1 MMEGALELL
10 LRRDRIIVAAAL
22 ILLVTI
28 AWGYLLWRVDA
39 MSVGDMEMLGLRMD
53 GNPFGMAIIPSF
65 RPWSAAD
72 LILMF
77 VMWTIMMVGMMIP
90 SAAPMILVYARVARQ
105 ARMQGKPLASTA
117 YFAGGYLLA
126 WTAFSLV
133 ATICQWLL
141 ERASL
146 LSPMMDSTSNIF
158 GGIVL
163 IVTGLFQWTPLKDFC
178 AKYCQAP
185 LMFIQRH
192 GSFRRH
198 PLGSLSIGFRHG
210 LYCVGCCWA
219 LMALL
224 FVGGVM
230 NALWIAGIA
239 IFALAEK
246 AIPAGRVLSR
256 MAGLGL
262 TAAGVWWITTTVQ

>member
-1 MMEGALELL
+1 MMEAALEPL

-28 AWGYLLWRVDA
+28 AWGYVLWLADA
-39 MSVGDMEMLGLRMD
+39 ISVGGMEMRGLRMD
-53 GNPFGMAIIPSF
+53 ANPFGVAIIPSL
-65 RPWSAAD
+65 RPWSAAEF
-72 LILMF
+72 ILMF
-77 VMWTIMMVGMMIP
+77 VMWTVMMVGMMIP
-90 SAAPMILVYARVARQ
+90 SAAPTILVYARVARQ
-105 ARMQGKPLASTA
+105 AAMQGKPLASTA

-133 ATICQWLL
+133 ATIGQWLL

-146 LSPMMDSTSNIF
+146 LSPMMDNTSNIF

-163 IVTGLFQWTPLKDFC
+163 IVAGLFQWTPLKDVC
-178 AKYCQAP
+178 VKHCQAP

-192 GSFRRH
+192 GGFRRH
-198 PLGSLSIGFRHG
+198 PLGSLSIGFQHG

-239 IFALAEK
+239 IFVLAEK
-246 AIPAGRVLSR
+246 IIPAGRVLSR
-256 MAGLGL
+256 IAGLGL
-262 TAAGVWWITTTVQ
+262 TAAGVWLITTTVQ